1 MHVHD
6 EDTLTIGLSVERHEP
21 EKDDPDAKYI
31 CGVHRCCCTPG
42 ALTACAC
49 LQAHPSSMHRVQKHP
64 ADQAAALAVQASAQA
79 AS

>member
-1 MHVHD
+1 MHD

-31 CGVHRCCCTPG
+31 RGERDCCCTPG
-42 ALTACAC
+42 TLTACAC
-49 LQAHPSSMHRVQKHP
+49 LQALPSSARRVQKP
-64 ADQAAALAVQASAQA
+64 PTDQAAALAVQASARA